1 MLCWELLFLEFLVQ
15 SQVAEMRV
23 QPAVGTSLWR
33 EDLEMF
39 LATEI
44 ILAALQRRGRK
55 KTI

>member
-1 MLCWELLFLEFLVQ
+1 MVCWELLFLEFLVQ